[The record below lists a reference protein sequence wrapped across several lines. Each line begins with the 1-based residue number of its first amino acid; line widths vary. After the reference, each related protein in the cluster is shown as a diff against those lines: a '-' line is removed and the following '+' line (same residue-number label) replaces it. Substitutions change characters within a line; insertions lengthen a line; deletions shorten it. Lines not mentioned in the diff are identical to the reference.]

1 MKIHNMQDNMII
13 NMIISYNNTTKVVQI
28 KITLNYKNNTI

>member
-1 MKIHNMQDNMII
+1 MQD

>member
-1 MKIHNMQDNMII
+1 MYNMQD

-28 KITLNYKNNTI
+28 KITLNYKNNII

>member
-1 MKIHNMQDNMII
+1 MKMYNMQD

-28 KITLNYKNNTI
+28 KITLNYKNNII

>member
-1 MKIHNMQDNMII
+1 MYNMQD